1 MKNNIK
7 NNAYN
12 NTKQYATITYD
23 FQDNKLVYSDIG
35 RPKHQA
41 NVLSL

>member
-1 MKNNIK
+1 MQKKIQ

-35 RPKHQA
+35 RPKRQA
-41 NVLSL
+41 NVLSS